1 MKSIHKGFY
10 QTTFGICLLEHDILY
25 QVGKLPCFF
34 LDHLLILSFDHD
46 SYQRFGS
53 GRTDQDTALS
63 GGNIFAGLMDVV
75 RVASLGQIS
84 HALYEVGGKYRRN
97 M

>member
-46 SYQRFGS
+46 SYQRLGS

-63 GGNIFAGLMDVV
+63 GEFFLDRKSTRLN
-75 RVASLGQIS
+75 SS
-84 HALYEVGGKYRRN
+84 HANESR
-97 M
+97 MPSSA

>member
-53 GRTDQDTALS
+53 GRTDQDLS
-63 GGNIFAGLMDVV
+63 LIHIL
-75 RVASLGQIS
+75 LW
-84 HALYEVGGKYRRN
+84 
-97 M
+97 

>member
-63 GGNIFAGLMDVV
+63 GEFFFQLFLFFVIGHFGIYQC
-75 RVASLGQIS
+75 LGQYFHHLS
-84 HALYEVGGKYRRN
+84 QF
-97 M
+97 